1 MTTEAAET
9 LEAIDTDS
17 QIPGFINVMRK
28 EIFGERRKRFWIV
41 QIVFW
46 LFFSN
51 FIAAIILYIP
61 AEAWD
66 ATIGA
71 GAQGLTQVE
80 ASILVFFALQG
91 LMAAL
96 FVPILMMGEVVD
108 ELETGTAAW
117 ILSKPV
123 SRTSFIMAKFV
134 ANAIIFGIVVVGIPG
149 IVGYLMFAPTGR
161 MTFIGYMTG
170 LGLSALV
177 MIYFMFMAIMVGA
190 VTKSRNVVMGV
201 SIGIVFGM
209 LGLMQMMPWL
219 GVIFPA
225 MMPLFITP
233 FLAAGEAPFAQI
245 PAEYVAP
252 MIYVPAI
259 LIVLFVII
267 AIWRFKKIEL

>member
-1 MTTEAAET
+1 MTTEKAET
-9 LEAIDTDS
+9 LEAMETDS
-17 QIPGFINVMRK
+17 QIPGFINIMRK

-51 FIAAIILYIP
+51 FIAAIILYVP
-61 AEAWD
+61 TEAWD

-71 GAQGLTQVE
+71 TTPMTQVE
-80 ASILVFFALQG
+80 VSILVFFALQG

-96 FVPILMMGEVVD
+96 FVPILMMGEIVD
-108 ELETGTAAW
+108 ELESGTAAW

-123 SRTSFIMAKFV
+123 SRTSFILAKFI
-134 ANAIIFGIVVVGIPG
+134 ANAITFTIVVVGIPG
-149 IVGYLMFAPTGR
+149 LVGYMMFAPTGR

-177 MIYFMFMAIMVGA
+177 MINFMFLAIMLGA
-190 VTKSRNVVMGV
+190 VFKSRNIVMGI
-201 SIGIVFGM
+201 SIGIVFGV
-209 LGLMQMMPWL
+209 LGLIQMMPFI
-219 GVIFPA
+219 GVIFPSTLP
-225 MMPLFITP
+225 MFVTP
-233 FLAAGEAPFAQI
+233 FLAAGEAVFSQI
-245 PAEYVAP
+245 PAELVAP

-259 LIVLFVII
+259 QIVLFVII